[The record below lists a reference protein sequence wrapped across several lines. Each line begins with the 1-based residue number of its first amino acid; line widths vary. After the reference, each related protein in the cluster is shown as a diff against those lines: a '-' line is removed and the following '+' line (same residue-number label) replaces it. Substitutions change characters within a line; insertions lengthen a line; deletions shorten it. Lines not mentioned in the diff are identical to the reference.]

1 MRRNVELFINNQRV
15 DLFDFEDINIVDS
28 IQDVRDIS
36 KVFVPYSR
44 EFSVPASKNNNKIFK
59 HYYNNDIVNGFDAR
73 FKISAVLKV
82 NGVLYKTGKVTLLS
96 ANLKNNRASKYNLV
110 FYASTIDLKTLIGD
124 DMLTDLSGN
133 YINSFSTSNSTHAS
147 GEFDSEF
154 VKRGFESGWTLNDS
168 GVLDDT
174 TPIDAVNNPKDLIF
188 PFISSNNYY
197 YYDTANGSS
206 PVIGDTESRN
216 LNNLGVLAN
225 DLRGAIRLNVLM
237 EAIGQKYG
245 INLTGGFFDASN
257 EQFNRLYIWLQ
268 DKKGL
273 YETNK
278 SAVFDFDDALTS
290 GSPAYNPPA
299 LITESAPFTN
309 IVNKKYALE
318 VETKPLDIDV
328 IEDEYRVRIINTE
341 DSSVLLDSS
350 AKGAASFTIELINP
364 PSSGNVNKTFVIQ
377 TMVGESSASSFR
389 LDYTLTTLVRNDA
402 SPYFGD
408 FETVSTDFY
417 SEIKITKEDYFISQH
432 LPKLKIIDFL
442 TSLFNMFNLTAYT
455 DNNGDIMVQ
464 SLNEY
469 YASGNIVDLT
479 KFVDTEDIDVSRNE
493 MYSQISFEYEK
504 PSTLAIIESNIL
516 TKDEFGNEKIDNTND
531 DQTLSNILA
540 FDGGKYEITPKF
552 EKMQYSR
559 IANQAPPAQDTRLCW
574 GWSAD
579 DKQSPVLIKPLIF
592 YSHYEDFSLESPS
605 SFKWDYDEEG
615 TPLGEF
621 SGYYRPAN
629 TLSTVSSRLQ
639 SINFGSEYDEFHYS
653 LGAITSSLFETYW
666 KNYILSIYDKRSRIT
681 KLKAILP
688 LSIANSIRLN
698 DIIVIN
704 RKGYRINV
712 LDVNITTGKASLELV
727 TYLGV
732 LPSEA
737 PEFQPSYIFSDERN
751 SQYLPLI

>member
-1 MRRNVELFINNQRV
+1 MRRNVEVFINNQRV

-28 IQDVRDIS
+28 VQDVRDVAKI
-36 KVFVPYSR
+36 FVPYSR
-44 EFSVPASKNNNKIFK
+44 EFTVPASKNNNKIFK

-73 FKISAVLKV
+73 FKISAILKV
-82 NGVLYKTGKVTLLS
+82 NGVLYKTGKITLLG
-96 ANLKNNRASKYNLV
+96 ANLKNNKPSKYNIV

-133 YINSFSTSNSTHAS
+133 YISNFRASNSTHAS

-168 GVLDDT
+168 GILDDT
-174 TPIDAVNNPKDLIF
+174 TVIDDVNNPKDLIF

-206 PVIGDTESRN
+206 PVVGDTESRN
-216 LNNLGVLAN
+216 LNNLGILAN
-225 DLRGAIRLNVLM
+225 DLRGAIRLNILI

-257 EQFNRLYIWLQ
+257 EQFNRLYMWLQ

-273 YETNK
+273 YEKNK
-278 SAVFDFDDALTS
+278 TASFDFDDSLTS
-290 GSPAYNPPA
+290 GSPAYPPPA

-309 IVNKKYALE
+309 IVKKKYALK
-318 VETKPLDIDV
+318 VQTIPLDVDV
-328 IEDEYRVRIINTE
+328 EEDEYRVRIINTE

-350 AKGAASFTIELINP
+350 AKGAGSFTIELINP
-364 PSSGNVNKTFVIQ
+364 PSSGNVNKTFVIE
-377 TMVGESSASSFR
+377 TTVGESSASSFR

-408 FETVSTDFY
+408 FETVSIDVY
-417 SEIKITKEDYFISQH
+417 SEIKVTKEDYYITQH

-442 TSLFNMFNLTAYT
+442 TSLFKMFNLTAYT
-455 DNNGDIMVQ
+455 DESGDIVVQ
-464 SLNEY
+464 SLDEY
-469 YASGNIVDLT
+469 YSLGNVVDIT
-479 KFVDTEDIDVSRNE
+479 KFVDTEDIEVTRNK
-493 MYSQISFEYEK
+493 MYSEISFEYEE
-504 PSTLAIIESNIL
+504 PSTLAIIESNAL
-516 TKDEFGNEKIDNTND
+516 TKDEFGNESIDNTNND
-531 DQTLSNILA
+531 PTLSNILA
-540 FDGGKYEITPKF
+540 FDGGKYEVTPKF
-552 EKMQYSR
+552 EKMQFSR
-559 IANQAPPAQDTRLCW
+559 IANQAPPAGDTNLCW
-574 GWSAD
+574 GWSVD
-579 DKQSPVLIKPLIF
+579 DKQSPILIKPLIF
-592 YSHYEDFSLESPS
+592 YAHYEDLSNVLPS
-605 SFKWDYDEEG
+605 SFKWDYDEEE

-621 SGYYRPAN
+621 TGYYRPAN
-629 TLSTVSSRLQ
+629 TLSTVDSRLQ

-653 LGAITSSLFETYW
+653 LGAITNSLFNTYW
-666 KNYILSIYDKRSRIT
+666 KNYILSIYDKRARIT

-688 LSIANSIRLN
+688 SSLVNSIKLN

-712 LDVNITTGKASLELV
+712 LNVNITTGKASLELV
-727 TYLGV
+727 TYIKF

-737 PEFQPSYIFSDERN
+737 AEFQPSYIFSDERN
-751 SQYLPLI
+751 SQYIPLI

>member
-44 EFSVPASKNNNKIFK
+44 EFSVPASKNNNIIFK

-82 NGVLYKTGKVTLLS
+82 NGVLYKTGRVTLLG

-110 FYASTIDLKTLIGD
+110 FYASTIDLKTLIGE

-154 VKRGFESGWTLNDS
+154 VRRGFESGWTLNDS

-174 TPIDAVNNPKDLIF
+174 TPIDDVNNPKDLIF

-197 YYDTANGSS
+197 YYDTADSSS
-206 PVIGDTESRN
+206 PVTGDVESIN
-216 LNNLGVLAN
+216 LKNRGILAN
-225 DLRGAIRLNVLM
+225 DLRGAIRLNILI

-245 INLTGGFFDASN
+245 INLTGGFFDTSN
-257 EQFNRLYIWLQ
+257 EQFNRLYMWLQ

-273 YETNK
+273 YEGNK
-278 SAVFDFDDALTS
+278 AATFDFSDSRTNE
-290 GSPAYNPPA
+290 SPASNPPT
-299 LITESAPFTN
+299 LITESSP
-309 IVNKKYALE
+309 IGEIKYYALE
-318 VETKPLDIDV
+318 VQTKPLDIDEQ
-328 IEDEYRVRIINTE
+328 EDEYRVRIINTE

-350 AKGAASFTIELINP
+350 AKGAASFTIDLVNP
-364 PSSGNVNKTFVIQ
+364 ISSGQTYKTFVIQ
-377 TMVGESSASSFR
+377 TTVGESSSSSFR
-389 LDYTLTTLVRNDA
+389 LDYTLT
-402 SPYFGD
+402 S
-408 FETVSTDFY
+408 FEVIQGYPEVVEETYNY
-417 SEIKITKEDYFISQH
+417 SEIKSAKEDYYIPQH

-455 DNNGDIMVQ
+455 DENGDIAVQ
-464 SLNEY
+464 SLDEY
-469 YASGNIVDLT
+469 YALGNVVDIT
-479 KFVDTEDIDVSRNE
+479 KFVDTEDIEVTRNKI
-493 MYSQISFEYEK
+493 YSEISFEYEK
-504 PSTLAIIESNIL
+504 PSTLAIIESNAL

-531 DQTLSNILA
+531 DDALRNILA
-540 FDGGKYEITPKF
+540 FDGGKYEVAPKF
-552 EKMQYSR
+552 EKMQFSR

-579 DKQSPVLIKPLIF
+579 DKQSPILIKPLIF
-592 YSHYEDFSLESPS
+592 YAHNEDLSAESPS
-605 SFKWDYDEEG
+605 SYKWDYNEEG

-621 SGYYRPAN
+621 TSYYRPAN
-629 TLSTVSSRLQ
+629 TLSNDSSRLQ

-653 LGAITSSLFETYW
+653 LGAITNSLFETYW
-666 KNYILSIYDKRSRIT
+666 KNYILSIYDKKARIT
-681 KLKAILP
+681 KLKAVLP
-688 LSIANSIRLN
+688 STLVNSIRLN
-698 DIIVIN
+698 DIIIIN
-704 RKGYRINV
+704 RKGYRINK

-727 TYLGV
+727 TYLGEAI
-732 LPSEA
+732 PSTV
-737 PEFQPSYIFSDERN
+737 EFQPSYIFSDERN
-751 SQYLPLI
+751 SQYIPLI